1 MIRVITSGL
10 IGLLFGI
17 GLAAGGMTDPVVV
30 LGFLDVAGGR
40 WDPRLLAVMGGALL
54 VSVVGFQLVQ
64 RRGRPFFADQLQ
76 LPTRRDL
83 DLPLVGGAALFGIGW
98 GVAGYCPG
106 PALASIAIIP
116 LEALVFVP
124 AMLVGSWSARRFAPT

>member
-1 MIRVITSGL
+1 VIRVVTAGL

-40 WDPRLLAVMGGALL
+40 WDPRLVAVMGGALL

-64 RRGRPFFADQLQ
+64 RRGKPFFAEKLQ

-83 DLPLVGGAALFGIGW
+83 DFPLVAGAASFGIGW

-106 PALASIAIIP
+106 PALASIAVNP
-116 LEALVFVP
+116 LEALVFLP
-124 AMLVGSWSARRFAPT
+124 AMLAGSWLARRFAPG